1 MPNYEKRTMTTE
13 NTAPATPATAE
24 EELAPEKMSEAEA
37 YREEAEAEEVKDQD
51 DSLAEGLRN
60 DLRRL
65 QAEYVN
71 YRARVERDR
80 SVAAQVAR
88 EKTIST
94 LLPVLD
100 DINAA
105 RNAGDLVEGPFAS
118 IANKLEH
125 ILAQQGVTRVADVDV
140 EFDPSIHEAMT
151 RAPHP
156 EIAEDNVSMVIND
169 GYFVGEKLIRAAR
182 VVVSAGA

>member
-1 MPNYEKRTMTTE
+1 MSTE
-13 NTAPATPATAE
+13 NTATSAPAD
-24 EELAPEKMSEAEA
+24 EELVSEKMSAEEA
-37 YREEAEAEEVKDQD
+37 YREEAEAMETQE
-51 DSLAEGLRN
+51 DSATDELRG

-80 SVAAQVAR
+80 SVAAQTAR
-88 EKTIST
+88 EKTIAA

-100 DINAA
+100 DITAT
-105 RNAGDLVEGPFAS
+105 RNAGALGEGPFAS
-118 IANKLEH
+118 IVAKLER
-125 ILAQQGVTRVADVDV
+125 ILAQQGVTRVAEVDV

-156 EIAEDNVSMVIND
+156 EIAEDNVSMIINE
-169 GYFVGEKLIRAAR
+169 GYFVGEKLIRPAR

>member
-1 MPNYEKRTMTTE
+1 MSTE
-13 NTAPATPATAE
+13 NTAPEETVTDETIAE
-24 EELAPEKMSEAEA
+24 EELTPEKMSEEEA
-37 YREEAEAEEVKDQD
+37 YREEAEAEEALEPQEN
-51 DSLAEGLRN
+51 SATAELRN

-88 EKTIST
+88 EKSITA

-105 RNAGDLVEGPFAS
+105 RKAGDLVEGPFAS
-118 IANKLEH
+118 IATKLEH
-125 ILAQQGVTRVADVDV
+125 VLAQQGVTRVDEIGV
-140 EFDPSIHEAMT
+140 EFDPSVHEALT
-151 RAPHP
+151 RAPHADIP
-156 EIAEDNVSMVIND
+156 EDHVSMVIND